1 MKYIKL
7 YEALTNLSK
16 VRKWP
21 TYQHNTDTDKYFTY
35 DLSKSEVG
43 KYLNTWFEG
52 NISTKDDLVYRDE
65 MITLKK
71 VDEETANRLY
81 NKSLNPVSIN
91 ILLSYNKIKSIKS
104 ISDMNKRLKLKGK
117 PLLKEDKNV
126 QDMKAQIHSIDDSSY
141 GIWWIGKSLEE
152 LREIRIKLMEW
163 VNKQP
168 ILNGEDFLDYC
179 IELGADEDQRDYN

>member
-1 MKYIKL
+1 MKHIKL
-7 YEALTNLSK
+7 YEELTNLSK

-35 DLSKSEVG
+35 DLPKSEVG

-52 NISTKDDLVYRDE
+52 NISTKGDLVYRDE
-65 MITLKK
+65 VITLKK

-81 NKSLNPVSIN
+81 RRPLNPVSIN
-91 ILLSYNKIKSIKS
+91 ILLSYNKLKSM
-104 ISDMNKRLKLKGK
+104 SDMNKKLKLKGK

-152 LREIRIKLMEW
+152 LKEIRIKLMEW

-179 IELGADEDQRDYN
+179 VELGADEDQRDYN